1 MQIIS
6 SGRIKMAPNDEEKII
21 SKTEEERGL
30 RNRKKNKVTQNILL
44 VYMRTQTTEANLQNR
59 EAIKDR

>member
-30 RNRKKNKVTQNILL
+30 RNRKKKQSNAE
-44 VYMRTQTTEANLQNR
+44 YTTCLHEDPDYR
-59 EAIKDR
+59 G

>member
-1 MQIIS
+1 
-6 SGRIKMAPNDEEKII
+6 MAPNDEEKII

-30 RNRKKNKVTQNILL
+30 RNRKKYKVTQNILL

-59 EAIKDR
+59 EAIKDRGKIYFRK